1 MRTSI
6 LRVVHPSRE
15 ALLSL
20 ARSQRA
26 VEQAAHRIDARP
38 GDVLV
43 VGRMLLRLA
52 EHEQDALLPILPLL
66 DPAVRAI
73 LEAEHQ
79 QIDEDLTLL
88 DWLAATDPD
97 SPDIAV
103 LTTSLTRRIREHLG
117 RDRRLLDRAMS
128 LIAARKP

>member
-1 MRTSI
+1 MQS
-6 LRVVHPSRE
+6 SRE

-20 ARSQRA
+20 ARSQSA

-52 EHEQDALLPILPLL
+52 EHEQEALRPLLPLL

-79 QIDEDLTLL
+79 QIDEDLALL
-88 DWLAATDPD
+88 DWLAATDSD

-128 LIAARKP
+128 LIAARQP